1 MARINDGQWV
11 VQGHKRYALK
21 DRPYPGIVATG
32 NDQDS
37 VRGIVCEGL
46 SPADVK
52 RLDLY
57 EGDVRYIAPEFGYNR
72 CDMSHWCLLP
82 GIQA

>member
-1 MARINDGQWV
+1 MRPAILKVCTYDNGGSMAYINGQWV

-21 DRPYPGIVATG
+21 DRAYPGIVATG
-32 NDQDS
+32 NDQHS
-37 VRGIVCEGL
+37 VRGILCEGL

-57 EGDVRYIAPEFGYNR
+57 EGEVRYR
-72 CDMSHWCLLP
+72 VW
-82 GIQA
+82 IQSR